1 MSLFKDQHA
10 EIMMSATQVKCF
22 LKHLN
27 SSDIVFEWGSGGS
40 TYNFCKYVKEYY
52 SVEHDLNWYNNV
64 KNILKIRNINNV
76 NYNHVSNHHIMQD
89 DLLDK
94 ESANLLKLSNNV
106 KINNGMYYSQTRGGD
121 DWHCYVNY
129 INSIST
135 FNKKFN
141 KVLVDGRARV
151 FCAFKALDY
160 LTEDGIVY
168 IHDFKERTRYRTVLD
183 YYDVIEECIDEG
195 WPGSLIVLKKK

>member
-1 MSLFKDQHA
+1 M
-10 EIMMSATQVKCF
+10 
-22 LKHLN
+22 
-27 SSDIVFEWGSGGS
+27 
-40 TYNFCKYVKEYY
+40 
-52 SVEHDLNWYNNV
+52 
-64 KNILKIRNINNV
+64 
-76 NYNHVSNHHIMQD
+76 
-89 DLLDK
+89 DK
-94 ESANLLKLSNNV
+94 ESPNLLKLSNNV
-106 KINNGMYYSQTRGGD
+106 SVQDGIYYSQTRGGN

-135 FNKKFN
+135 YNKKFN

-151 FCAFKALDY
+151 FCAYKALDY

-195 WPGSLIVLKKK
+195 WPGSLIVLRKK

>member
-1 MSLFKDQHA
+1 MSLFKDQHP
-10 EIMMSATQVKCF
+10 EIMMSATQIDCFVKY
-22 LKHLN
+22 LN
-27 SSDIVFEWGSGGS
+27 PTDCVFEWGSGGS

-52 SVEHDLNWYNNV
+52 SVEHDFNWYNNV
-64 KNILKIRNINNV
+64 NNILTNRNIQNV
-76 NYNHVSNHHIMQD
+76 IYKHVSNHQIILDSH
-89 DLLDK
+89 LDK
-94 ESANLLKLSNNV
+94 ESPNLLKLTNNV
-106 KINNGMYYSQTRGGD
+106 QVNDGIYYAQTRGGD

-135 FNKKFN
+135 YNRKFN

-151 FCAFKALDY
+151 FCAYKALDY

-168 IHDFKERTRYRTVLD
+168 IHDFKERIRYRTVLD
-183 YYDVIEECIDEG
+183 YYNVIEECIDEG

>member
-1 MSLFKDQHA
+1 MSLFKDQHP
-10 EIMMSATQVKCF
+10 EIMMSATQVECF
-22 LKHLN
+22 LKYLN

-76 NYNHVSNHHIMQD
+76 NYNHVSNHHIIQD
-89 DLLDK
+89 TLLDK

-106 KINNGMYYSQTRGGD
+106 KINNGIYYSQTRGGD